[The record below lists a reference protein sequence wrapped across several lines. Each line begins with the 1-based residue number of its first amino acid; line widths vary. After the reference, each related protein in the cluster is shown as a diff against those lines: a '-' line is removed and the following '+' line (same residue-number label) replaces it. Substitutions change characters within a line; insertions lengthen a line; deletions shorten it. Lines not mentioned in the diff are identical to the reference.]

1 MNLEEIDMKEQS
13 TTKGFAILSAA
24 GMIVKILSL
33 LYIPFLIAIIGD
45 EGYGIYGS
53 AYQVYVFIYVLTN
66 SGIPVAISKLIS
78 ELTAVGNYKD
88 AVKSFKIARFL
99 LLLLGT
105 VMAVIMLIF
114 AGSFAHLVNPKAYY
128 SILALAPCV
137 LFTSIA
143 SAYRGYFQGRG
154 YMTPTAVSQIIEQ
167 TINTI
172 FTLVF
177 AALLIKFGVEAG
189 CAGGTVGS
197 TLGALFS
204 VAYLILFY
212 ERNKGIKVHRKN
224 TDIEIRRLSNKQI
237 VKKIIN
243 YGIPI
248 TLSVGLTY
256 AGNLI
261 DVWNTRSRL
270 VAAGMTGTE
279 ASVLYGYLM
288 KYTQLMN
295 VPIALITSLCA
306 AILPAIAGA
315 AALGDKKR
323 VREKINYAF
332 RLSFLISIPSAFG
345 LTVLSDPIYKLLVF
359 RGGSNIMKIGSIVLV
374 LMAVMQ
380 IQITILQSLG
390 KLYTATLYSFIG
402 IVFKITANYF
412 LIAVPSINIL
422 GAVFGSII
430 GYLIPVILNHRMIK
444 KTLRVRFSLLYHG
457 YKPII
462 SSLLMSVV
470 VYIIYHNLI
479 YIISFINKGY
489 IANAVS
495 AVIAI
500 IAGMFTYLFAL
511 ILTGGIRK
519 SDINGLPRK
528 ITRII
533 PKFMYVRIR

>member
-1 MNLEEIDMKEQS
+1 MKEQS

-33 LYIPFLIAIIGD
+33 LYIPFLIAIITD
-45 EGYGIYGS
+45 EGYGVYGA

-88 AVKSFKIARFL
+88 AVKSFKIARFML
-99 LLLLGT
+99 LILGT
-105 VMAVIMLIF
+105 IMTVIMLVF
-114 AGSFAHLVNPKAYY
+114 AKSFANVTNPKAYY
-128 SILALAPCV
+128 AILALSPCI
-137 LFTSIA
+137 LFTSVA

-177 AALLIKFGVEAG
+177 AALLIRFGIEAG
-189 CAGGTVGS
+189 CAGGTIG
-197 TLGALFS
+197 TTFGALLS
-204 VAYLILFY
+204 VVYLILFY
-212 ERNKGIKVHRKN
+212 ERNNKFKIPAAISN
-224 TDIEIRRLSNKQI
+224 MEIRRLSNKQI
-237 VKKIIN
+237 VKKIIH

-256 AGNLI
+256 AGNLV
-261 DVWNTRSRL
+261 DLWNTMARL
-270 VAAGMTGTE
+270 KVAGISSGQ
-279 ASVLYGYLM
+279 ASVLYGYLL

-315 AALGDKKR
+315 VAIRAKDKVK
-323 VREKINYAF
+323 EKVNYAF
-332 RLSFLISIPSAFG
+332 RLSFLISIPAAFG
-345 LTVLSDPIYKLLVF
+345 LGVLSEPIYKLLAF
-359 RGGSNIMKIGSIVLV
+359 RAGSNIMKIGSVVLV

-390 KLYTATLYSFIG
+390 KLYTATLYSFLG
-402 IVFKITANYF
+402 IIFKIVANYF
-412 LIAVPSINIL
+412 LIAMPKINIL

-430 GYLIPVILNHRMIK
+430 GYLIPVILNHRTIK
-444 KTLRVRFSLLYHG
+444 KTLRVKFSLLSHA
-457 YKPII
+457 YKPLI
-462 SSLLMSVV
+462 SGILMSLT
-470 VYIIYHNLI
+470 VYIVYYNLI
-479 YIISFINKGY
+479 YITGFINKGY
-489 IANAVS
+489 FANAIS
-495 AVIAI
+495 TIIAI
-500 IAGMFTYLFAL
+500 IVGMFTYLFAL
-511 ILTGGIRK
+511 ILTGGIKK

-528 ITRII
+528 IIKII
-533 PKFMYVRIR
+533 PKFMLIRIR

>member
-1 MNLEEIDMKEQS
+1 MKEQS

-33 LYIPFLIAIIGD
+33 LYIPFLIAIITDG
-45 EGYGIYGS
+45 GYGIYGA

-78 ELTAVGNYKD
+78 ELTALGNYKD
-88 AVKSFKIARFL
+88 AVKSFKIARFML
-99 LLLLGT
+99 LILGT
-105 VMAVIMLIF
+105 IMTIIMLIF
-114 AGSFAHLVNPKAYY
+114 AKSFANITNPKAYY
-128 SILALAPCV
+128 AILALAPCV

-177 AALLIKFGVEAG
+177 AALLIRFGVEAG
-189 CAGGTVGS
+189 CAGGTIGS
-197 TLGALFS
+197 TLGALSS
-204 VAYLILFY
+204 VVYLILFY
-212 ERNKGIKVHRKN
+212 ERNKRIKIHGKISN
-224 TDIEIRRLSNKQI
+224 TEIRRLTNKQI
-237 VKKIIN
+237 VKKIIH

-256 AGNLI
+256 AGNLV
-261 DVWNTRSRL
+261 DLWNTMSRL
-270 VAAGMTGTE
+270 SVAGISSWQ
-279 ASVLYGYLM
+279 ASILYGYLL

-295 VPIALITSLCA
+295 VPIALITSLSA

-315 AALGDKKR
+315 AVIRDRNK
-323 VREKINYAF
+323 VREKVNYAF
-332 RLSFLISIPSAFG
+332 RLSLLISIPSAFG
-345 LTVLSDPIYKLLVF
+345 LGVLSDPIYKLLAF

-402 IVFKITANYF
+402 IVFKIAANYF
-412 LIAVPSINIL
+412 LIAVPNINIL

-444 KTLRVRFSLLYHG
+444 KTLRVRFSLLFHG
-457 YKPII
+457 YKPLI
-462 SSLLMSVV
+462 SSLLMSLS
-470 VYIIYHNLI
+470 VYIVYYNLI
-479 YIISFINKGY
+479 YIMGFINKGY
-489 IANAVS
+489 LANAIS
-495 AVIAI
+495 TITAVIV
-500 IAGMFTYLFAL
+500 GMFTYLFAL

-519 SDINGLPRK
+519 SDINGLPGK

-533 PKFMYVRIR
+533 PKFMYIRIR